1 MQKRL
6 MIDYMLRYD
15 LLGLSLNDVKKVND
29 ESEKTFWGH
38 QFFCSFLPPHLG
50 LLHKMQRSSRSIK
63 VCFSPSDLH
72 ALIVLCFSLL
82 LSRKSFVVSLLCC
95 CRKTTFWWLSYCLL
109 HPSSTLKLLL
119 YTAGVSNTSR
129 LEVSVFTTLDFW
141 VSIRAK

>member
-6 MIDYMLRYD
+6 MIDYLLRYD

-72 ALIVLCFSLL
+72 ALIVLLTIAFKEKFCGKSVMLL
-82 LSRKSFVVSLLCC
+82 PEKLLFDDFLTAFC
-95 CRKTTFWWLSYCLL
+95 T
-109 HPSSTLKLLL
+109 PSSTLKLLL

>member
-72 ALIVLCFSLL
+72 ALIVLLTIAFKEKFCGKSVMLL
-82 LSRKSFVVSLLCC
+82 
-95 CRKTTFWWLSYCLL
+95 
-109 HPSSTLKLLL
+109 PEKLLFDDFL
-119 YTAGVSNTSR
+119 TAFCTPLNGAKSIWQFPLLICSLGKTIKQRANT
-129 LEVSVFTTLDFW
+129 LFG
-141 VSIRAK
+141 AKVTE